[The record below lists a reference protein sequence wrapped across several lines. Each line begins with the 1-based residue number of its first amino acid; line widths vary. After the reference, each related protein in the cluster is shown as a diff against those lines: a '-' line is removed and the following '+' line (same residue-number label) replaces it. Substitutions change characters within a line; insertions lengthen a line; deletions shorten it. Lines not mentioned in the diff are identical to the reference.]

1 MSIVESK
8 IVKKN
13 LTKDELELYKS
24 YRLLQTNTKA
34 ESKNVFF
41 FIKQLHWLANKEINQ
56 TKEQGGYRDGIRYF
70 ANVAEDR
77 LMGAERR
84 EKREGTPVPDSVKNG
99 HDINQSILKMSNS
112 ILRVLSVLKDELE
125 QEWTNEPIADAD
137 LNSAPTIDK
146 QHYDGPAV
154 PLSTVQ

>member
-41 FIKQLHWLANKEINQ
+41 FIKQLHWLANTEINQ
-56 TKEQGGYRDGIRYF
+56 TKEQG
-70 ANVAEDR
+70 
-77 LMGAERR
+77 
-84 EKREGTPVPDSVKNG
+84 
-99 HDINQSILKMSNS
+99 
-112 ILRVLSVLKDELE
+112 
-125 QEWTNEPIADAD
+125 
-137 LNSAPTIDK
+137 
-146 QHYDGPAV
+146 
-154 PLSTVQ
+154 